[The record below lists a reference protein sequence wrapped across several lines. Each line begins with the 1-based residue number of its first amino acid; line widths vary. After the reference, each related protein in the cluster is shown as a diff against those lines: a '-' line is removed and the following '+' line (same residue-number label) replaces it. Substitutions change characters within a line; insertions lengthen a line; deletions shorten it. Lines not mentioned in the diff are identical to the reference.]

1 MTRRSA
7 IGVACQ
13 HLGGSV
19 SWSSQ
24 KQKCIVVSTTE
35 AKYIAAREATKDIIW
50 LARLFSEATKLTAV
64 SILRIDNMSA
74 VKLKRIPVFYRRS
87 KLTGG
92 NYRFV
97 QEKNEEG
104 KLTVI
109 HVSGNEQL
117 ADILTKPLA
126 KDIFQ
131 KLCAGIM
138 GH

>member
-1 MTRRSA
+1 MTRGSA
-7 IGVACQ
+7 TGVACQ
-13 HLGGSV
+13 HLGSSV

-24 KQKCIVVSTTE
+24 KQKCVAVSMTE
-35 AKYIAAREATKDIIW
+35 AKYIAAREATNDIIW
-50 LARLFSEATKLTAV
+50 LARLFSEAKKLTAV

-74 VKLKRIPVFYRRS
+74 VNLIRIPVFYRRS

-92 NYRFV
+92 SYRFV

-109 HVSGNEQL
+109 HMSGNEQL

-131 KLCAGIM
+131 KLCASIM